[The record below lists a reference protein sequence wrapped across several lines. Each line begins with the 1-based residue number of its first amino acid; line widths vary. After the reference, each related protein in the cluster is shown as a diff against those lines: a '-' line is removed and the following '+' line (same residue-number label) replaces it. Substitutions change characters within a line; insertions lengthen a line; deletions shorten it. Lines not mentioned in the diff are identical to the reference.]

1 MWTYIVVFP
10 RRCEAARNQIHQCA
24 CIALASA
31 SGAPKAAA
39 PETPERP
46 LVALDYHHTIEFNQ
60 TVNEVTIRH
69 LQDIQRWGYDL
80 IICSFSSN
88 TTTHAGEHP
97 QDLP

>member
-1 MWTYIVVFP
+1 MVFP

-24 CIALASA
+24 RIALASA

-39 PETPERP
+39 PETPECP
-46 LVALDYHHTIEFNQ
+46 LVALDYHYTIEFNQ

-69 LQDIQRWGYDL
+69 LQDTQRWGYDL
-80 IICSFSSN
+80 TICSFSSN